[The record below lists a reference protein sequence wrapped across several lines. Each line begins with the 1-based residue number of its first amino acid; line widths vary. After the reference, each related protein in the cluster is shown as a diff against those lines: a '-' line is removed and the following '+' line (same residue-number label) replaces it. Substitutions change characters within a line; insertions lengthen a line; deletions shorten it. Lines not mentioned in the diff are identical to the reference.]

1 MYKCLILSFRRAK
14 WKKVNSIILF
24 LFIHRCLDTDERNR
38 STVQYLL
45 DHPFIKPTINSSPHD
60 SVSTVN
66 NETKQVNHS
75 LEEDSDN
82 IIFLPQASYD
92 LSLGH
97 SRLHQEFDFQEFLG
111 KGGFG
116 NVIKVSDIISS
127 SSSSLFSNKI
137 IVILCI
143 KV

>member
-1 MYKCLILSFRRAK
+1 M
-14 WKKVNSIILF
+14 
-24 LFIHRCLDTDERNR
+24 
-38 STVQYLL
+38 QYLL

-66 NETKQVNHS
+66 NETKPVNHS

-82 IIFLPQASYD
+82 VIFLPQASYD

-116 NVIKVSDIISS
+116 NVIKVGD
-127 SSSSLFSNKI
+127 
-137 IVILCI
+137 IVIIYI
-143 KV
+143 KFNAVNIVKGVFKSLDLQCQLLKFNIS